1 MGVGYSDLSNSYR
14 AGVQAAKE
22 SIKTEINNSIDI
34 AIIFISGR
42 HNSEAVLRGIRSI
55 LGRNTRLTGG
65 STSGII
71 TNEKLGYED
80 FYVGILTLD
89 TRDYS
94 CKAFLQNNISLA
106 PEVSGIEIVNQINA
120 LGCKAQNLL
129 IFYDSVKLT
138 ANEGGPALNMATPIL
153 NGIRKKIPKEYP
165 FAGIGVIGDALFSTP
180 ANVWLD
186 EEIKRDAAIIL
197 SFTGNI
203 QLHTTILHGTKPA
216 SDYHTVTK
224 VDGPELKEIDG
235 IPAITFLENYFGQS
249 STLKPEHYPLF
260 LTLGV
265 NRGKRFDLFKE
276 ENYASRLCLSI
287 NKKNNSI
294 IMFEPDLIV
303 GDKIQIMIRE
313 FDTTYIKNGI
323 ENIFNKTEGK
333 KPIFAIYLDCIGRSK
348 TFSGLEFE
356 EAAEVQKQV
365 ANRVP
370 MLGVYSGVEV
380 AQVGGQLQ
388 ALDWT
393 GVFCLF
399 TEKVQK

>member
-1 MGVGYSDLSNSYR
+1 MGIGYSDLSDSFN
-14 AGVQAAKE
+14 AGVQAAKG
-22 SIKTEINNSIDI
+22 SIKNEINPSINI
-34 AIIFISGR
+34 SIVFLSGR
-42 HNSEAVLRGIRSI
+42 HKAEAALRGIRSV
-55 LGRNTRLTGG
+55 LGHSTRIIGG

-80 FYVGILTLD
+80 FYIGVLSLNTS
-89 TRDYS
+89 DYS
-94 CKAFLQNNISLA
+94 CKSFLQNNISSS
-106 PEVSGIEIVNQINA
+106 PEVSGLEIVDKINA
-120 LGCKAQNLL
+120 LESKEQNLL
-129 IFYDSVKLT
+129 LFYDSVKLT
-138 ANEGGPALNMATPIL
+138 ASEGGPALNMATPIL
-153 NGIRKKIPKEYP
+153 NGITKKIPKEYP
-165 FAGIGVIGDALFSTP
+165 FAGIGVIADALFSTP

-186 EEIKRDAAIIL
+186 DEIKRDAAIIL

-203 QLHTTILHGTKPA
+203 QLHTAILHGTKPA

-224 VDGPELKEIDG
+224 VDGAEIKEIDG
-235 IPAITFLENYFGQS
+235 IPAITFLEEFFGQT
-249 STLKPEHYPLF
+249 STLKPEDYPLF

-265 NRGKRFDLFKE
+265 NRGKKFDLFKE

-287 NKKNNSI
+287 NKQNNSI

-303 GDKIQIMIRE
+303 GDKIQIMVRE
-313 FDTTYIKNGI
+313 FDTAYIKNGI
-323 ENIFNKTEGK
+323 ENLFLKVEGK
-333 KPIFAIYLDCIGRSK
+333 RPIFALYLDCIGRSK

-380 AQVGGQLQ
+380 AQVGSRLQ

-399 TEKVQK
+399 TEKN